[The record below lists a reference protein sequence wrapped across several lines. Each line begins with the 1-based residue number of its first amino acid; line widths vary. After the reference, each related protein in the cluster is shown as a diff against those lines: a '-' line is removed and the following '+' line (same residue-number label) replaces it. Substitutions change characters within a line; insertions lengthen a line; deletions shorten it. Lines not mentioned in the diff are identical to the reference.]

1 MNGIKLEDIDQKP
14 QLMQQFPSQSF
25 NTTQQP
31 MMNPQHSNVGGGRGR
46 GASRGGASR
55 SHGGRG
61 RGSPVK
67 RKLGMP
73 PSGGGGPPMKI
84 EPVSLC
90 NFKQKV
96 VLKIIY

>member
-1 MNGIKLEDIDQKP
+1 
-14 QLMQQFPSQSF
+14 MQQYPSPSF

-31 MMNPQHSNVGGGRGR
+31 MMNPQHINVGGGRGR
-46 GASRGGASR
+46 GASRG
-55 SHGGRG
+55 GGRG

-96 VLKIIY
+96 ILKIVH